1 MKTLL
6 VYKWLQIASA
16 VALIVALLILIY
28 AEMQQSGAR

>member
-28 AEMQQSGAR
+28 AEMQQNGAR